1 MTAGDRPPAEG
12 AGAAGGR
19 RLNVDV
25 HAHLVP
31 EAAFARAPRGLRAN
45 PMPERDE
52 IGLVVE
58 GRGAG
63 RGAPPALRDLVVHRE
78 QQAARGVDVSLLGPW
93 IDMVKAP
100 LDAAVQHAWCQVLND
115 ELAAATKSTDHSRFL
130 AALPDLDGGRAAEEL
145 ERAVALGAVGAL
157 LAANPD
163 QGNLDRDD
171 FEPLWQAAERMR
183 RPIVLHPGEFAPPPR
198 LARYFMV
205 NLVGN
210 PFETTL
216 AVGSL
221 AGAGVPERHPEL
233 RLVLVHGGG
242 FFPYQYG
249 RMAAGFER
257 WPALAPLRRRS
268 PAELLRWF
276 HYDTV
281 LFDDAPTSYLLDLV
295 GDDRVLAG
303 SDCPFTMSD
312 HRPWQRPR
320 SLGLDEA
327 AARRVLGGNA
337 VRLFGLHT
345 TEP

>member
-1 MTAGDRPPAEG
+1 V
-12 AGAAGGR
+12 
-19 RLNVDV
+19 NVDV

-31 EAAFARAPRGLRAN
+31 DAAFARVPPGLRAN

-52 IGLVVE
+52 IGLLVE

-63 RGAPPALRDLVVHRE
+63 RGAPRPLRDLARHRE
-78 QQAARGVDVSLLGPW
+78 LQAARGVDLSLLSPW

-100 LDAAVQHAWCQVLND
+100 LDPAVHAWCQVLND
-115 ELAAATKSTDHSRFL
+115 ELAAATKGAGHSRFL
-130 AALPDLDGGRAAEEL
+130 AALPDSDGGRAADEL
-145 ERAVALGAVGAL
+145 ERAVALGAVGAI
-157 LAANPD
+157 LAANPE

-171 FEPLWQAAERMR
+171 LEPLWSAAERLG
-183 RPIVLHPGEFAPPPR
+183 RPVVLHPGEFAPPPR

-221 AGAGVPERHPEL
+221 AGAGVPERHPGL

-242 FFPYQYG
+242 FLPYQYA

-281 LFDDAPTSYLLDLV
+281 LFDDPPTRYLLDLV

-312 HRPWQRPR
+312 HRPWQRPE
-320 SLGLDEA
+320 SLGLDGDGT
-327 AARRVLGGNA
+327 RRILGDNA
-337 VRLFGLHT
+337 VRLFGLS
-345 TEP
+345 PAGG